1 LNRIGWLMLVWLI
14 FVNLAVLIMLPYSFV
29 GVMQV
34 FAYTRSKYDFAG
46 MGLVLIGVWIGC
58 FCMLAHIDL
67 KVFRERKK
75 GLDTIAN
82 VIFGTKK
89 RRVD

>member
-1 LNRIGWLMLVWLI
+1 MLVWLI
-14 FVNLAVLIMLPYSFV
+14 LVNLAVLIMLPYSFV

-58 FCMLAHIDL
+58 FYLVAYLDL
-67 KVFRERKK
+67 KVFQQRKK
-75 GLDTIAN
+75 GLSTIAN
-82 VIFGTKK
+82 VIFGKKK
-89 RRVD
+89 RKTD